1 MPTILGK
8 HQKKP
13 YHHDKAA
20 ASTIV
25 GFFSRLR
32 LGFVMVLA
40 APLEY
45 RAVNARVVDELL
57 LRRIMMSLPWPPEKR
72 HGDTC
77 LP

>member
-1 MPTILGK
+1 MLGK

-13 YHHDKAA
+13 HHHDGAA
-20 ASTIV
+20 ALTMV

-32 LGFVMVLA
+32 LSPVMVLA
-40 APLEY
+40 VPPDS

-57 LRRIMMSLPWPPEKR
+57 LRRIAMPLPGPPKKR
-72 HGDTC
+72 PGDAC

>member
-1 MPTILGK
+1 MPTLLGK

-13 YHHDKAA
+13 HHHDGAA
-20 ASTIV
+20 ALTMV

-32 LGFVMVLA
+32 LGSVMVLA
-40 APLEY
+40 EPPDS

-57 LRRIMMSLPWPPEKR
+57 LRRIVMPLPWPPKKR
-72 HGDTC
+72 HGDAC